1 MSVLAKIEAG
11 LFLMVLNTGIK
22 PTIKLNDNTNSI
34 LSITINGFMIK
45 ASFNILIL
53 VICFNM

>member
-34 LSITINGFMIK
+34 LSITINGFMI
-45 ASFNILIL
+45 ILQY
-53 VICFNM
+53 